1 MKKEAKMKKSVRNTE
16 FDYFTKNIP
25 FLAGL
30 SDDEINKIKNIIVEK
45 RFLKNQIILLEED
58 TPNYIYFIYSG
69 KVKVVQQSADG
80 RERMIAIHK
89 RGDFFG
95 EMAVLD
101 GKTAPATVV
110 AIEATK
116 VGFISKTDFENHLLQ
131 NKKVLLEII
140 ALLCIRLRE
149 AWMMCKVMS
158 FADAE
163 QRIRMVLRNMS
174 DQFGI
179 KDQRGTIINL
189 RLTHKDLSE
198 FASISR
204 ETVTRLIKK
213 LADAGEIETLDNK
226 HFLLKPAFRKNNDFL

>member
-1 MKKEAKMKKSVRNTE
+1 MKKEGKMKKSMLNKE
-16 FDYFTKNIP
+16 FDYFAKNVP

-30 SDDEINKIKNIIVEK
+30 SDDEINEIKNIIIEK

-69 KVKVVQQSADG
+69 KVKVVQQSTDG
-80 RERMIAIHK
+80 RERMIAIHRK
-89 RGDFFG
+89 GDFFG

-101 GKTAPATVV
+101 GKTALATVV
-110 AIEATK
+110 AIEDTK
-116 VGFISKTDFENHLLQ
+116 VGFISKADFENHLLK

-149 AWMMCKVMS
+149 AWLMCKVMS

-163 QRIRMVLRNMS
+163 QRIRTVLKNMG

-179 KDQRGTIINL
+179 RDQRGTIINL
-189 RLTHKDLSE
+189 RLTHKDISE

-204 ETVTRLIKK
+204 ETVTRIISK
-213 LADAGEIETLDNK
+213 LAEAGEIDTLDNK
-226 HFLLKPAFRKNNDFL
+226 CFLLKPAFWKNTDFL